1 MKVVYNWLKEFVDV
15 TASPAELRAR
25 LSLAG
30 LAVDSIE
37 ETAAGPVLDAE
48 VTANRPDWLGH
59 LGIARE
65 VAAIYRLPLK
75 PLHPK
80 LKESAA
86 KAADATR
93 VEIAAPD
100 LCGRFTARVLRGV
113 KVQPSPDW
121 LRQGLEAIGEKSINN
136 VVDVS
141 NYVMFE
147 LGHPLH
153 AFDLDQLQE
162 QRIVVRRAKPGE
174 KIRTL
179 DGAERTLTKDMSVVA
194 DAARAVGI
202 GGVMGGAETEISF
215 STRNVLIECAWFDP
229 VSVRRAAKALGL
241 RTEASY
247 RFERGADPEMA
258 ELASRRAAEL
268 IQQVGGGE
276 LLAGV
281 VDVYPQRTSEKKIEL
296 SREELL
302 RVMGADVPDRDVE
315 AILGALG
322 FHPVRVDVNRGSD
335 GSIAAVWE
343 CRQVSW
349 RQDVTRGIDLI
360 EEVARHYGYDKF
372 PPRLPPAKLPAHRLP
387 HAEAQ
392 DRLRERLVALGYQ
405 EIVEIPIVDTQ
416 RNELFRPENL
426 APAVIGNP
434 LAEDASVMRSTG
446 TVSMLRAIEWN
457 LNHGQRDLR
466 LFEIGKTYEL
476 RDGEP
481 VETQVLTLGAT
492 GMAQEKT
499 IHEAAREFSFA
510 DLKGDLDRIGELA
523 GGFTWQLGGPQWLTA
538 SRAARLSL
546 STQGGSWSVTVGA
559 NSGPS
564 ADVDTRSTTLPGP
577 YFAVAGQL
585 ARRIAELYKFRQ
597 DVFVAEL
604 KLESL
609 VTSVETAAAA
619 RRFKPLPR
627 FPAVER
633 DFSLVLSDGVTFT
646 NVAETIRSLQIAELE
661 SIEAADRLT
670 YAEMKELIGKD
681 LEPELAKV
689 FKPGTYTLMIRVKFQ
704 SAQATFTDAQLN
716 DLSARIVAALQANLG
731 ATLRAN

>member
-1 MKVVYNWLKEFVDV
+1 MKVVYNWLKEFVDA
-15 TASPAELRAR
+15 TASPTDLRAR

-30 LAVDSIE
+30 VAVDSIE

-48 VTANRPDWLGH
+48 VTANRPDCLGH

-80 LKESAA
+80 IRESAE
-86 KAADATR
+86 KVADATR
-93 VEIAAPD
+93 VEIQAPD
-100 LCGRFTARVLRGV
+100 LCGRFTARLLRGV

-121 LRQGLEAIGEKSINN
+121 LRRGLEAIGEKSINN
-136 VVDVS
+136 VVDVT

-153 AFDLDQLQE
+153 AFDFDKLQE

-179 DGAERTLTKDMSVVA
+179 DGAERTLTKDMCVVA

-229 VSVRRAAKALGL
+229 ISIRRTSKALGL
-241 RTEASY
+241 RSEASY

-268 IQQVGGGE
+268 IQQVAGGE

-281 VDVYPQRTSEKKIEL
+281 VDVYPHRAPEKKIEL
-296 SREELL
+296 SRKELL
-302 RVMGADVPDRDVE
+302 RVMGADVPDRDIE
-315 AILGALG
+315 AILSALG
-322 FHPVRVDVNRGSD
+322 FHPARVDVNRGSD

-349 RQDVTRGIDLI
+349 RQDVTRRIDLI

-372 PPRLPPAKLPAHRLP
+372 PSRLPPAKLPAHRLP

-392 DRLRERLVALGYQ
+392 DRLRERIVALGYQ
-405 EIVEIPIVDTQ
+405 EVVEIPIVDTQ

-434 LAEDASVMRSTG
+434 LAGDASVMRSTG
-446 TVSMLRAIEWN
+446 IVSLLRAIEWN
-457 LNHGQRDLR
+457 LNHGQRNLR

-492 GMAQEKT
+492 GLAQEKT
-499 IHEAAREFSFA
+499 IYEPAREFGSA
-510 DLKGDLDRIGELA
+510 DLKGDLDRVGKLA
-523 GGFTWQLGGPQWLTA
+523 GGFAWHSGGPQWLTG
-538 SRAARLSL
+538 SRAATIALAGKSP
-546 STQGGSWSVTVGA
+546 
-559 NSGPS
+559 PS
-564 ADVDTRSTTLPGP
+564 ANIGVT
-577 YFAVAGQL
+577 GQL
-585 ARRIAELYKFRQ
+585 SRRIAEVYKFRQ

-604 KLESL
+604 KLEPL
-609 VTSVETAAAA
+609 VTGVEAANAA

-633 DFSLVLSDGVTFT
+633 DFSLVLADGVTFAQ
-646 NVAETIRSLQIAELE
+646 VVETIRSLQIAELE
-661 SIEAADRLT
+661 SIEAADLFRGGQVPP
-670 YAEMKELIGKD
+670 GK
-681 LEPELAKV
+681 
-689 FKPGTYTLMIRVKFQ
+689 FSLMIRVKFQ
-704 SAQATFTDAQLN
+704 SAEATFTDAQLN
-716 DLSARIVAALQANLG
+716 DFSARIVAALQEKLG
-731 ATLRAN
+731 AMLRAI

>member
-1 MKVVYNWLKEFVDV
+1 MKVVYNWLKEFVDA
-15 TASPAELRAR
+15 TASPADLRAR

-30 LAVDSIE
+30 VAVDSIE
-37 ETAAGPVLDAE
+37 ETSAGPVLDAE
-48 VTANRPDWLGH
+48 VTANRPDCLGH

-80 LKESAA
+80 LKESAE
-86 KAADATR
+86 KVADATR

-136 VVDVS
+136 VVDVT

-153 AFDLDQLQE
+153 AFDFDKLQE
-162 QRIVVRRAKPGE
+162 HRIVVRRAKPGE

-179 DGAERTLTKDMSVVA
+179 DGAERTLTKDVCVVA
-194 DAARAVGI
+194 DAGRAVGI

-229 VSVRRAAKALGL
+229 ISVRRASKALGL
-241 RTEASY
+241 RSEASY

-268 IQQVGGGE
+268 IQQVAGGE

-281 VDVYPQRTSEKKIEL
+281 VDVYPHRPPDEKIEL
-296 SREELL
+296 SRKELL
-302 RVMGADVPDRDVE
+302 RVMGADLPDRDIE
-315 AILGALG
+315 AILSALG

-343 CRQVSW
+343 CRQASW

-392 DRLRERLVALGYQ
+392 DRLRERIVALGYQ

-426 APAVIGNP
+426 TPAVIGNP

-446 TVSMLRAIEWN
+446 TVSMLRAMEWN
-457 LNHGQRDLR
+457 LNHGQRNLR
-466 LFEIGKTYEL
+466 LFEIGKTYQL

-481 VETQVLTLGAT
+481 VEAQVLTLGAT
-492 GMAQEKT
+492 GLAQEKT
-499 IHEAAREFSFA
+499 IYEPAREFGFA

-523 GGFTWQLGGPQWLTA
+523 GGFRWQSGGPPWLTS
-538 SRAARLSL
+538 SRAARISL
-546 STQGGSWSVTVGA
+546 PSKSSA
-559 NSGPS
+559 S
-564 ADVDTRSTTLPGP
+564 ADIG
-577 YFAVAGQL
+577 VAGQL
-585 ARRIAELYKFRQ
+585 ARRIAEGYKFRQ

-604 KLESL
+604 KLEPL
-609 VTSVETAAAA
+609 VTGVEAANAA
-619 RRFKPLPR
+619 RRFKALPR
-627 FPAVER
+627 FPAVAR
-633 DFSLVLSDGVTFT
+633 DFSLVLADGVIFAQ
-646 NVAETIRSLQIAELE
+646 VVETIRSLPIAELE
-661 SIEAADRLT
+661 SIEAADLFRGGQVPP
-670 YAEMKELIGKD
+670 GK
-681 LEPELAKV
+681 
-689 FKPGTYTLMIRVKFQ
+689 FSLMIRVKFQ
-704 SAQATFTDAQLN
+704 SAEATFTDAQLN
-716 DLSARIVAALQANLG
+716 DFSARIVAALQEKLG
-731 ATLRAN
+731 ATLRAI

>member
-1 MKVVYNWLKEFVDV
+1 MKIVYNWLKQFVDV
-15 TASPAELRAR
+15 TASPADLRAR

-30 LAVDSIE
+30 IAVDSIE

-48 VTANRPDWLGH
+48 VTANRPDCLGH

-65 VAAIYRLPLK
+65 IAAIYRLPLK

-80 LKESAA
+80 LKESTE
-86 KAADATR
+86 KVGDATR
-93 VEIAAPD
+93 VEIAAPE
-100 LCGRFTARVLRGV
+100 LCGRFTARVLRGM

-136 VVDVS
+136 VVDVT

-153 AFDLDQLQE
+153 AYDFDTLAE
-162 QRIVVRRAKPGE
+162 KRIVVRRAKPGE

-179 DGAERTLTKDMSVVA
+179 DGAERTLTKEMCVIA
-194 DAARAVGI
+194 DAARAIGV
-202 GGVMGGAETEISF
+202 GGVMGGADTEISF
-215 STRNVLIECAWFDP
+215 STRNILLECAWFDP
-229 VSVRRAAKALGL
+229 ITVRRTSKALGL
-241 RTEASY
+241 RSEASY

-268 IQQVGGGE
+268 IQQLGGGE
-276 LLAGV
+276 ILSGV
-281 VDVYPQRTSEKKIEL
+281 VDIYPRREPEKKIEL
-296 SREELL
+296 SRKELL
-302 RVMGADVPDRDVE
+302 RVMGADVPDRDIE
-315 AILGALG
+315 AILSALG

-335 GSIAAVWE
+335 GSLAAIWE

-372 PPRLPPAKLPAHRLP
+372 PPRLPPAKRPAHRLP

-392 DRLRERLVALGYQ
+392 DRLRERIVALGYQ

-426 APAVIGNP
+426 ATAVIGNP
-434 LAEDASVMRSTG
+434 LAEDAGVMRSTG
-446 TVSMLRAIEWN
+446 IVSMVRAIEWN
-457 LNHGQRDLR
+457 LNHGQRNLR

-481 VETQVLTLGAT
+481 VETPVLTIGAT
-492 GMAQEKT
+492 GLAREKT
-499 IHEAAREFSFA
+499 IYEPAREYGFA
-510 DLKGDLDRIGELA
+510 DLKGDLDSLGALA
-523 GGFTWQLGGPQWLTA
+523 GSFTWQTGSPHWLMA
-538 SRAARLSL
+538 ARAAKISL
-546 STQGGSWSVTVGA
+546 SSQDGFVAVTVGA
-559 NSGPS
+559 RGAATFS
-564 ADVDTRSTTLPGP
+564 LPGP
-577 YFAVAGQL
+577 GMGVAGRL
-585 ARRIAELYKFRQ
+585 ARRIADQLKLRQ

-604 KLESL
+604 KLEPL
-609 VTSVETAAAA
+609 LTGIEAAEAA

-633 DFSLVLSDGVTFT
+633 DFSLVLADGVTFAQ
-646 NVAETIRSLQIAELE
+646 VQQTIRLLNIPEVE
-661 SIEAADRLT
+661 TIEAADLFRGGQIP
-670 YAEMKELIGKD
+670 AGK
-681 LEPELAKV
+681 
-689 FKPGTYTLMIRVKFQ
+689 FSLMIRVKFQ
-704 SAQATFTDAQLN
+704 SAEATFTDAQLN
-716 DLSARIVAALQANLG
+716 HFSARIVNALQEKLG
-731 ATLRAN
+731 ATLRAS

>member
-15 TASPAELRAR
+15 AASPADLRAR
-25 LSLAG
+25 LSLVG
-30 LAVDSIE
+30 VAVDSIA

-48 VTANRPDWLGH
+48 VTANRPDCLGH

-65 VAAIYRLPLK
+65 VAAIYRLPLQT
-75 PLHPK
+75 LHPK
-80 LKESAA
+80 LKESAD

-93 VEIAAPD
+93 VEIQAPD

-136 VVDVS
+136 VVDVT

-153 AFDLDQLQE
+153 AFDFDKLQE
-162 QRIVVRRAKPGE
+162 HRIVVRRAKPGE

-179 DGAERTLTKDMSVVA
+179 DGAERTLTKEMCVVA

-202 GGVMGGAETEISF
+202 GGVMGGAESEISF
-215 STRNVLIECAWFDP
+215 STRSVLIECAWFDP
-229 VSVRRAAKALGL
+229 ISIRRTCKALGL
-241 RTEASY
+241 RSEAAY

-268 IQQVGGGE
+268 IQQVAGGE

-281 VDVYPQRTSEKKIEL
+281 VDIYPHPAPEKKIEL
-296 SREELL
+296 SRKALL
-302 RVMGADVPDRDVE
+302 RVMGADVPDRDIE
-315 AILGALG
+315 AILSALG

-360 EEVARHYGYDKF
+360 EEVARHHGYDKF

-392 DRLRERLVALGYQ
+392 DRLRERIVALGYQ
-405 EIVEIPIVDTQ
+405 EIVEIPIVDTE
-416 RNELFRPENL
+416 RDELFRPENL

-457 LNHGQRDLR
+457 LNHGQRNLR
-466 LFEIGKTYEL
+466 LFEIGKIYEL

-499 IHEAAREFSFA
+499 IYEVAREFTFA
-510 DLKGDLDRIGELA
+510 DLKGDLGRIGELSGDFAWRA
-523 GGFTWQLGGPQWLTA
+523 GGPPWLAA
-538 SRAARLSL
+538 SRAALLSL
-546 STQGGSWSVTVGA
+546 AGESPASPNVG
-559 NSGPS
+559 
-564 ADVDTRSTTLPGP
+564 V
-577 YFAVAGQL
+577 VGQL
-585 ARRIAELYKFRQ
+585 AKRIADIYKFRQ

-604 KLESL
+604 QLEPL
-609 VTSVETAAAA
+609 VTGAEAANAA

-633 DFSLVLSDGVTFT
+633 DFSLVLADGVTFAQ
-646 NVAETIRSLQIAELE
+646 VVETIRSLQIGEVE
-661 SIEAADRLT
+661 SIEAADLFRGGQVT
-670 YAEMKELIGKD
+670 AGK
-681 LEPELAKV
+681 
-689 FKPGTYTLMIRVKFQ
+689 FSLMIRVKFQ
-704 SAQATFTDAQLN
+704 SAEATFTDAQLN
-716 DLSARIVAALQANLG
+716 GFSARIVAALEQKLG
-731 ATLRAN
+731 AALRAI

>member
-1 MKVVYNWLKEFVDV
+1 MKIVYKWLKQFVDL
-15 TASPAELRAR
+15 TASPADLRAR

-30 LAVDSIE
+30 IAVDSIE

-48 VTANRPDWLGH
+48 VTANRPDCLGH

-75 PLHPK
+75 PVHPK
-80 LKESAA
+80 LKESAEKVA
-86 KAADATR
+86 HATR
-93 VEIAAPD
+93 VEIEAPE

-136 VVDVS
+136 VVDVT

-153 AFDLDQLQE
+153 AYDFDKLNE
-162 QRIVVRRAKPGE
+162 KRIAVRRAKPGE

-179 DGAERTLTKDMSVVA
+179 DGVERTLTKDMCAIA
-194 DAARAVGI
+194 DAARAIGI
-202 GGVMGGAETEISF
+202 GGVMGGADTEISF
-215 STRNVLIECAWFDP
+215 STRNILLECAWFDP
-229 VSVRRAAKALGL
+229 ITVRRTSKALGL
-241 RTEASY
+241 RSEASY
-247 RFERGADPEMA
+247 RFERGADPETA
-258 ELASRRAAEL
+258 ERASRRAAEL
-268 IQQVGGGE
+268 IQQLAGGE
-276 LLAGV
+276 ILTGV
-281 VDVYPQRTSEKKIEL
+281 VDIYPNREPEKKIEL
-296 SREELL
+296 SRKELL

-315 AILGALG
+315 AILSALG
-322 FHPVRVDVNRGSD
+322 FHPVRVDVNRGSE
-335 GSIAAVWE
+335 GSLAAIWE

-372 PPRLPPAKLPAHRLP
+372 PPRLPPAKKPAHRLP

-392 DRLRERLVALGYQ
+392 DRLRERIVALGYQ

-426 APAVIGNP
+426 APAVIANP

-446 TVSMLRAIEWN
+446 IVSMVRAIEWN
-457 LNHGQRDLR
+457 LNHGQRHLR

-481 VETQVLTLGAT
+481 IETPVLTIGAT
-492 GMAQEKT
+492 GLAREKT
-499 IHEAAREFSFA
+499 IYEPAREYSFA
-510 DLKGDLDRIGELA
+510 DLKGDLDSISALA
-523 GGFTWQLGGPQWLTA
+523 GNFAWQSGGPQWLTPA
-538 SRAARLSL
+538 RAAEISL
-546 STQGGSWSVTVGA
+546 SQGNGTGTSAGRRLGVG
-559 NSGPS
+559 
-564 ADVDTRSTTLPGP
+564 
-577 YFAVAGQL
+577 GQL
-585 ARRIAELYKFRQ
+585 ARRIADQLKLRQ

-604 KLESL
+604 KLEPL
-609 VTSVETAAAA
+609 LTGIEAADSA

-633 DFSLVLSDGVTFT
+633 DFSLVLADGITFAQ
-646 NVAETIRSLQIAELE
+646 VEQTIRSLGIPEPE
-661 SIEAADRLT
+661 SIGAADLFRGGQIP
-670 YAEMKELIGKD
+670 AGK
-681 LEPELAKV
+681 
-689 FKPGTYTLMIRVKFQ
+689 FSLMIRVKFQ
-704 SAQATFTDAQLN
+704 SAEATFTDAQLN
-716 DLSARIVAALQANLG
+716 ELSARIVTALQEKLGAAL
-731 ATLRAN
+731 RAS